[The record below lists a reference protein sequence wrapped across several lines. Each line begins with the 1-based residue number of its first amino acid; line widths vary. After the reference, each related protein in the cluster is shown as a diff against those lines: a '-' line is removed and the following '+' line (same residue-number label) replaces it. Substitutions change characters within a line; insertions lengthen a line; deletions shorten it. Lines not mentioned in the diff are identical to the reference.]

1 MSRLALALL
10 GPLEISRDGRP
21 LALPYDKVRA
31 LLVYLAAE
39 PQRRHARAT
48 VADLLWPDQHGPAA
62 RHSLCQAVMSL
73 RHALG
78 EDAGALLAVTR
89 QDISFLP
96 EPDTSIDYLLVSQL
110 LTACDRHPHLHTN
123 PHTQPHTQPPPHAP
137 LQAQPIPADARAPAA
152 DDCAE
157 CARHRARVAELYR
170 GPFLADLHLASLAP
184 GDASPFAEWAAG
196 IRGWLHERV
205 GRAVSTLAAY
215 CERHGDDTH
224 ALAYAWR
231 QIEID
236 PLCEDGHRRVMR
248 RLAAAGDRGAA
259 LAHYARC
266 RQRLAADADL
276 EPEPETTALYEQIRL
291 RGRAAGA

>member
-1 MSRLALALL
+1 MPRLALALL

-48 VADLLWPDQHGPAA
+48 VADLLWPEQYGPAA
-62 RHSLCQAVMSL
+62 RHSLCQALMSL
-73 RHALG
+73 RHAMG
-78 EDAGALLAVTR
+78 DDADALLAVTR
-89 QDISFLP
+89 QDVSFVP
-96 EPDTSIDYLLVSQL
+96 APDTSIDYLLVSQL
-110 LTACDRHPHLHTN
+110 LTACDRHPHPQTLLASST
-123 PHTQPHTQPPPHAP
+123 
-137 LQAQPIPADARAPAA
+137 A
-152 DDCAE
+152 DDCAD

-170 GPFLADLHLASLAP
+170 GPFLADLHLATLAP
-184 GDASPFAEWAAG
+184 GGDASPFAEWAAG

-205 GRAVSTLAAY
+205 GRAVSTLADY
-215 CERHGDDTH
+215 CERHGDDTR

-248 RLAAAGDRGAA
+248 RLAAAGNRGAA
-259 LAHYARC
+259 LTHYARC
-266 RQRLAADADL
+266 RERLASDADL

>member
-1 MSRLALALL
+1 MSRLALTLL

-39 PQRRHARAT
+39 PQRRHARAA
-48 VADLLWPDQHGPAA
+48 VADLLWPDQQGPAA
-62 RHSLCQAVMSL
+62 RHSLCQALMSL
-73 RHALG
+73 RHALDD
-78 EDAGALLAVTR
+78 DADRLLAVTR
-89 QDISFLP
+89 QDVGFM
-96 EPDTSIDYLLVSQL
+96 PDADTAIDYLRVSQL
-110 LTACDRHPHLHTN
+110 LAACDRHPHPN
-123 PHTQPHTQPPPHAP
+123 PHLHPHPHSNPHANAG
-137 LQAQPIPADARAPAA
+137 QAPWSASD

-157 CARHRARVAELYR
+157 CARHRASVAELYR

-184 GDASPFAEWAAG
+184 GGDASPFAEWAGG

-205 GRAVSTLAAY
+205 GRAVSMLAGY

-259 LAHYARC
+259 LTHYARC
-266 RQRLAADADL
+266 RQRLATDADL
-276 EPEPETTALYEQIRL
+276 EPEPETIALYEQIRL

>member
-39 PQRRHARAT
+39 PHRRHARAT
-48 VADLLWPDQHGPAA
+48 VADLLWPEQQGPAA
-62 RHSLCQAVMSL
+62 RHSLCQALMSL
-73 RHALG
+73 RQALD
-78 EDAGALLAVTR
+78 EDADRLLAVTR
-89 QDISFLP
+89 QEVGFVPDA
-96 EPDTSIDYLLVSQL
+96 DTSIDYLLVSQL
-110 LTACDRHPHLHTN
+110 LTACDRHPHSHLR
-123 PHTQPHTQPPPHAP
+123 PGQASA
-137 LQAQPIPADARAPAA
+137 QAQAHEQTFASASTP

-170 GPFLADLHLASLAP
+170 GPFLADLHLATLAP
-184 GDASPFAEWAAG
+184 GGDASPFAEWAGG

-205 GRAVSTLAAY
+205 GRAVSMLADY
-215 CERHGDDTH
+215 CERHGDDTR

-259 LAHYARC
+259 LTHYARC